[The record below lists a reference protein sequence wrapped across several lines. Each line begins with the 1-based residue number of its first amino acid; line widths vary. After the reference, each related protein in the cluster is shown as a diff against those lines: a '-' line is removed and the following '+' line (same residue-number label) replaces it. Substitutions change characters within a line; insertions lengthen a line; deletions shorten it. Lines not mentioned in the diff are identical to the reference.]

1 MLRLTVDPKTLYLNT
16 KWTFYIHVHS
26 VSLTFATS
34 FLKAA
39 EVYTVADFW
48 CLMNNIS
55 CKDLH
60 SNLLMFEGKR
70 VTTFS
75 FFKED
80 ITPEWEHSINYQG
93 CEWGCREELTDKTF
107 EKLFIGLTLK
117 CVNSEFNNVVGIRCI
132 NKSNKLRDLFKIEIW
147 MEMST
152 EEEINFVKQ
161 NIDELCQQYETSL
174 LFTLLSHKEKQD
186 KAIDFFKKKY
196 RLQKKIKLKIN
207 SI

>member
-16 KWTFYIHVHS
+16 KWTFYIHFHS
-26 VSLTFATS
+26 VSTTFGSS

-48 CLMNNIS
+48 CLINNIS

-60 SNLLMFEGKR
+60 NNIMMFEGKR

-75 FFKED
+75 FFKKD
-80 ITPEWEHSINYQG
+80 ITPEWEHSVNFKG
-93 CEWGCREELTDKTF
+93 CEWGCREELSDETF
-107 EKLFIGLTLK
+107 EQLFIELTLK
-117 CVNSEFNNVVGIRCI
+117 CVNSEFDNVVGIRCI

-147 MEMST
+147 MEMCT
-152 EEEINFVKQ
+152 EEEIYIVKKI
-161 NIDELCQQYETSL
+161 IDQICEQYESDL

-186 KAIDFFKKKY
+186 KAIDFCRKKS
-196 RLQKKIKLKIN
+196 RIPKKIKLK
-207 SI
+207 